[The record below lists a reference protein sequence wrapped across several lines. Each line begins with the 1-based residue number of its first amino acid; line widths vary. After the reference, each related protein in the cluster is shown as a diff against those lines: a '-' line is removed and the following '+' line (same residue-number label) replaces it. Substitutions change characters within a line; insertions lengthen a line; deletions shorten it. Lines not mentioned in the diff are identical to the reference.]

1 METWKAF
8 EQNVCD
14 KCGEMSGYNSW
25 QRLNDS
31 KEVKGERG
39 WFNRRCKIWFRR
51 FAPNIDKILSICCST
66 QILKSHIEIRKN
78 LQNSKFKCS
87 KPPRVLLFR
96 SFVFL
101 VFGDL
106 FRILCLGFRIS
117 FSLYCVSHLFAAGSA
132 R

>member
-39 WFNRRCKIWFRR
+39 WFNSRCKYGLGASHQTSIKFCRYVA
-51 FAPNIDKILSICCST
+51 AP
-66 QILKSHIEIRKN
+66 
-78 LQNSKFKCS
+78 KF
-87 KPPRVLLFR
+87 
-96 SFVFL
+96 
-101 VFGDL
+101 
-106 FRILCLGFRIS
+106 
-117 FSLYCVSHLFAAGSA
+117 
-132 R
+132 